1 MIPTWIHANIHTRAY
16 NHSIGTNKGN
26 QIEVEEPWA
35 DFHLYAL
42 EWYED
47 RMDFFLDDSLYFT
60 FENDQSR
67 EPRYLALRQA
77 PLPADQPGL
86 WGKLGRKPGS
96 GCTGHC
102 PFNMKLTM

>member
-1 MIPTWIHANIHTRAY
+1 MPTSIPGHTTIPSGPTRA
-16 NHSIGTNKGN
+16 

-60 FENDQSR
+60 FENDQAGNNDTW
-67 EPRYLALRQA
+67 PF
-77 PLPADQPGL
+77 D
-86 WGKLGRKPGS
+86 KPIT
-96 GCTGHC
+96 C
-102 PFNMKLTM
+102 